1 MLNTPPSNG
10 VPVSRRTSYNTHDPV
25 TRNLHPVNTGS
36 IKVLLLEGISQQA
49 VNNISAAGYQVESIS
64 KGLTDEE
71 LIEKIKDVHA
81 IGIRSKTNL
90 TKKILEHAEKLIVIG
105 CFCIGTNQV
114 DLDFAASRGISVF
127 NSPFSN
133 SRSVAELIIAE
144 IVILSRML
152 GERIK
157 EMATGTWNKLSKNCN
172 EIRGKT
178 LGIVGYGHIGTQ
190 LSVLAEAMGMRVI
203 YHDILPLMP
212 LGMSNQVQSLS
223 DLLKNADFVSLHVP
237 ETPDTI
243 NMIGKA
249 EIAQMK
255 PGSFLLNASRGTVVD
270 IPSLADAL
278 RAGHLAGAAIDVF
291 PSEPLKNGN
300 YFESELIGCPN
311 VIMTPHIGGSTEEA
325 QRLIGIEVSTAIV
338 KFINNGT
345 STNAVNFPEVDL
357 KAIPSSDNT
366 TLRIVNV
373 HKNVPGVLQQ
383 LNSILSPYNV
393 TKQVSDSR
401 GDIAYF
407 IADVTLTNSHDINSI
422 YKGISSM
429 NENVIT
435 RVLF

>member
-1 MLNTPPSNG
+1 MLNPLPSNG

-64 KGLTDEE
+64 KGLTDDE

-178 LGIVGYGHIGTQ
+178 LGIIGYGHIGTQ

-203 YHDILPLMP
+203 YHDIAPLMP

-223 DLLKNADFVSLHVP
+223 DLLQNADFVSLHVP

-278 RAGHLAGAAIDVF
+278 KAGHLAGAAIDVF

-300 YFESELIGCPN
+300 YFKSELIGCPN

-357 KAIPSSDNT
+357 KAIPSTDNT
-366 TLRIVNV
+366 TLRIVNI

-383 LNSILSPYNV
+383 LNSILSHYNV

-407 IADVTLTNSHDINSI
+407 IADVTLTNSQDINPI